1 MSKKLLALLLA
12 LVMIVG
18 SFTSVLADP
27 VKEEPKKD
35 DSKPAVTEEKKE
47 EPAKTEEK
55 KDEKSEEK
63 KDEKSEEKKEE
74 KKEEVDEA
82 LVRAQEVL
90 KKAGIIS
97 GYSKDSED
105 FKAEKNVTR
114 AEFASMIV
122 RALNLEASAKSLA
135 TVPTGFKD
143 VPTNLW
149 ANGYIAVAK
158 QQGIIN
164 GYPNGTFQ
172 PNRQISYQD
181 MATMLTIALGK
192 AEVGTVYPAGYIVKA
207 QQLGLFNKVDV
218 PAYTD
223 MATRGNVFKMVYNMV
238 TSKEFGKRKIVKA
251 IVLENNRV
259 EKIGKDEIV
268 AEVIDVVQQADWAD
282 ASRSK
287 KGEQVRYTL
296 DKELKLDAEDLL
308 GKVVDITTD
317 KDGKIV
323 EVKRDDTYDY
333 KEGAITN
340 VTRSKIGIN
349 WKDYTVG
356 FDERYDSTDER
367 IFRTYLNDK
376 NYSYRDFADKYTGA
390 KYDFARITMK
400 NGKVIFI
407 DAYKFDDVAPVTNA
421 KDGDVYYRDDT
432 RNANEYKAAALRQVI
447 FHYAKGFAVAEIKD
461 IAKDDVIHFYDD
473 GRKAVVRKDAKVE
486 DQLIKTHV
494 DKDKI
499 EYAVGKNAEYELNL
513 DVNGLRPISS
523 LEGKYF
529 NVVYKRG
536 DLEPI
541 YKDEDKVTILLA
553 LDDTVQLIESAKAW
567 KDGIHAVKKITGKAD
582 VQLMPPKGDLFW
594 ATETRD
600 TVFESYFLRGTVNNK
615 RLLDFHFDD
624 IVYYSGNDKNEI
636 NKMGLI
642 VGKDYYR
649 ANCAPT
655 VLTPRF
661 ITRKVKDYRY
671 FDGLK
676 AFYLDKDNQELQQI
690 EDWDT
695 FYKYNKDN
703 KDLTS
708 YVISEKE
715 LKDTLKKNRVDSY
728 NFLSNADDIAS
739 IVIFNNVV
747 ETKYDTIYAEVKDL
761 WKSTDEARFIDAE
774 GKEYLVDL
782 VKYPKAFGIDDIV
795 KLNLDKA
802 SLAKKD
808 KSLKGYVSDV
818 VIRAN
823 QETVQIRGQRP
834 TNEYLMTEN
843 NGASKTVYFDRDTN
857 VFSKQSTLYAQV
869 YFAEK
874 NNFVTVIRYM
884 RRAIGATSGIDADL
898 SNLEAGTNHFELI
911 INGERV
917 PVTNRILFIGN
928 GANEYG
934 QRGYLSTKMY
944 EYIGG
949 KVRVLRDSDGKVL
962 SVEGVRKQDDLNK
975 TRKLQ
980 VLEYVMREIEKLG
993 AKEVKKADQTNNASI
1008 EAAFKTDVNAL
1019 LAKLNAQLRAEG
1031 KINKDI
1037 VVDTLTYVAKTAGNP
1052 AAIPAI
1058 PAVDN
1063 DHFETKIKF
1072 DGPTAGDVEDLA
1084 NKEFK
1089 GVAMNDAVLLNAKE
1103 SADKTAEEKAEKEAK
1118 EKAEKEDAENIL
1130 KAIKKYATDDIYAID
1145 KTTHNVDQTKVL
1157 NALAASITNPGKQS
1171 EVIPGLKNFNKANL
1185 SVTSVTPVNVKSPSN
1200 VGTYEV
1206 AIKYVNGS
1214 ATETEKVTVTLVEFN

>member
-494 DKDKI
+494 DEDKI

-513 DVNGLRPISS
+513 KVKGLMPISS

-567 KDGIHAVKKITGKAD
+567 KDGVHVVKKITGKAD
-582 VQLMPPKGDLFW
+582 VQLMPPKGEKFW

-600 TVFESYFLRGTVNNK
+600 TVFERYSVTGPVNYQ
-615 RLLDFHFDD
+615 RIFDFNFDD

-636 NKMGLI
+636 NKMGVI
-642 VGKDYYR
+642 VSKDHYK

-715 LKDTLKKNRVDSY
+715 LKDALTRNRVDSY

-739 IVIFNNVV
+739 IVVFNNVV
-747 ETKYDTIYAEVKDL
+747 ETKYDTVYAEVKDL

-802 SLAKKD
+802 SLAKKE
-808 KSLKGYVSDV
+808 KSVKGYVSDV

-843 NGASKTVYFDRDTN
+843 NGVSKTVYFDRDTN

-869 YFAEK
+869 YFADK

-884 RRAIGATSGIDADL
+884 RRAIGSTSGIDADL
-898 SNLEAGTNHFELI
+898 SNLEAGTNHYELI

-917 PVTNRILFIGN
+917 PVTNGILFMAGN
-928 GANEYG
+928 TAEYG
-934 QRGYLSTKMY
+934 RRGYLLTKMY

-949 KVRVLRDSDGKVL
+949 KVRVLRDTDGKVI
-962 SVEGVRKQDDLNK
+962 SVEGVRKPADLALVSRLDILN
-975 TRKLQ
+975 
-980 VLEYVMREIEKLG
+980 YVKSEIEKLG
-993 AKEVKKADQTNNASI
+993 VKELKDN
-1008 EAAFKTDVNAL
+1008 EKTDPAAKNAFQADVDAL
-1019 LAKLNAQLRAEG
+1019 LAKLNAELFAQG
-1031 KINKDI
+1031 KIVNNVKAA
-1037 VVDTLTYVAKTAGNP
+1037 VAYKP
-1052 AAIPAI
+1052 EVPSAIPAI
-1058 PAVDN
+1058 PTVKA
-1063 DHFETKIKF
+1063 HFETTLTFNIT
-1072 DGPTAGDVEDLA
+1072 TANAEETAA
-1084 NKEFK
+1084 NAASPV
-1089 GVAMNDAVLLNAKE
+1089 VAMNDAKILNAKE
-1103 SADKTAEEKAEKEAK
+1103 SADKTAEEAAEAAAEAK
-1118 EKAEKEDAENIL
+1118 AAKEEAENIF
-1130 KAIKKYATDDIYAID
+1130 KAIKKFAEGKIAAIEHD
-1145 KTTHNVDQTKVL
+1145 KSANTYTVKDALVKDF
-1157 NALAASITNPGKQS
+1157 LAASITNPGKQS
-1171 EVIPGLKNFNKANL
+1171 EVIPGLKNFDKAKL
-1185 SVTSVTPVNVKSPSN
+1185 TVTVAPATSTSTDGTTK
-1200 VGTYEV
+1200 VGTYT
-1206 AIKYVNGS
+1206 ATLTYNG
-1214 ATETEKVTVTLVEFN
+1214 ETTTMPVELITFNK